1 MYSRTLMHTIDLCS
15 LELLG
20 VFSTSQ
26 QFFKNVRRTCHINWN
41 SISLSRYKV
50 GIHTEHR
57 FDFQIG
63 LLISRLHS
71 SGYHVM
77 CFTRAK
83 IEFVLVF
90 CYTFQNI
97 NKNRQLN
104 FSKLNF
110 GEIFNSGFWYKLKLA
125 SKSETEMSRES
136 LVTWIVTTSVYKC
149 INFKKNSKFS
159 FLKNKKKIH

>member
-1 MYSRTLMHTIDLCS
+1 MFSWTFRCFFDQSTI
-15 LELLG
+15 
-20 VFSTSQ
+20 
-26 QFFKNVRRTCHINWN
+26 FKNVRRTCHDNWN

-97 NKNRQLN
+97 NKNRLLN

-110 GEIFNSGFWYKLKLA
+110 GEIFNSGFFMRRNRHLKVKLRCHVSFK
-125 SKSETEMSRES
+125 SRES
-136 LVTWIVTTSVYKC
+136 LQQVY
-149 INFKKNSKFS
+149 INALISRKIQNLAFSKI
-159 FLKNKKKIH
+159 KKIH